1 MGSGLRA
8 ESVSDGCGALGDRRL
23 AVRGLVGVDDALA
36 HGLVELAAC
45 LASQFLGLGGL
56 AGVSG
61 LAEAADVRLQG
72 GLHSLVAQARLLVG
86 AIALD
91 LRLDVRH
98 WCAFASRMIVTPPTP
113 AGPRTKGTGDPPG
126 TQIALGGAP
135 CRDAARPDA
144 PCEDSPVLPPQPGRT
159 DPAVIRNFCII
170 AHIDHGKST
179 LADRMLQA
187 TGVVDD
193 RQMRAQYLDRMDI
206 ERERGIT
213 IKSQA
218 VRLPYRAQDGQDY
231 VLNLIDTPGH
241 VDFTYEVSRSLAA
254 CEGAVLLVDAAQG
267 IEAQTLANLYLA
279 LENDLQ
285 IIPVLNKIDL
295 PAAQPEK
302 YAAELAHIIGCSP
315 DDVLKVSAKTG
326 EGVAELLEEIVRTV
340 PHPIGNADAPVRAL
354 IFDSVYDT
362 YRGVVTYVRVIDGHV
377 STRERIEMMSTHAIH
392 DLLEI
397 GVISP
402 EPVVAKGLGVG
413 EVGYLITGVKDVRQ
427 SRVGDTV
434 TLANKGATQALGGY
448 RDPKPMVFSGLYPID
463 GSDYPALRDALDK
476 LKLNDAALVYEPET
490 SVALGFGF
498 RCGFLGLLHLEI
510 VRERLEREF
519 NLDLISTAPNV
530 VYRVIKDDGAEV
542 IVTNPSEFPTGKVAE
557 VHEPVVRS
565 TILAPSDFVG
575 TIMELCQA
583 RRGVLLGMDYLSQDR
598 VELRYTLPLAEIVFD
613 FFDQLK
619 SRTKGYASLDYETS
633 GEQAADLVKVDI
645 LLHGDTVDAFSAIVH
660 KDKAYAYGV
669 AMTAKLRELIPR
681 QQFEVPIQA
690 AIGSRVIARETVRAI
705 RKDVL
710 AKCYGGDITR
720 KRKLLEKQKEGKK
733 RMKMVGRVEVPQEA
747 FIAALSTSDE
757 PAKK

>member
-1 MGSGLRA
+1 M
-8 ESVSDGCGALGDRRL
+8 
-23 AVRGLVGVDDALA
+23 
-36 HGLVELAAC
+36 
-45 LASQFLGLGGL
+45 
-56 AGVSG
+56 
-61 LAEAADVRLQG
+61 
-72 GLHSLVAQARLLVG
+72 
-86 AIALD
+86 
-91 LRLDVRH
+91 
-98 WCAFASRMIVTPPTP
+98 P
-113 AGPRTKGTGDPPG
+113 APK
-126 TQIALGGAP
+126 
-135 CRDAARPDA
+135 
-144 PCEDSPVLPPQPGRT
+144 PGRT

-179 LADRMLQA
+179 LADRMLQI

-218 VRLPYRAQDGQDY
+218 VRLPYRAQDGHDY

-326 EGVAELLEEIVRTV
+326 EGVTDLLEEVVRTI
-340 PHPIGNADAPVRAL
+340 PAPIGDPDAPVRAL

-377 STRERIEMMSTHAIH
+377 STRERIQMMSTRAIH

-402 EPVVAKGLGVG
+402 EPVPSQGLGVG

-448 RDPKPMVFSGLYPID
+448 RDPRPMVFSGLYPID

-530 VYRVIKDDGAEV
+530 VYRVIKDDDTEV
-542 IVTNPSEFPTGKVAE
+542 TVTNPSEFPTGKVAE
-557 VHEPVVRS
+557 VYEPVVRS

-575 TIMELCQA
+575 TIMELCQT

-619 SRTKGYASLDYETS
+619 SRTKGYASLDYEPS
-633 GEQAADLVKVDI
+633 GEQESDLVKVDI

-747 FIAALSTSDE
+747 FIAALSTGE
-757 PAKK
+757 ETAAKK